1 MCVLTITKDISLP
14 NFSALNSNECVSLL
28 LSCKQAAFFYS
39 KIKATAIIML
49 TDLFYRLLNIKLI
62 NYNIAH
68 K

>member
-14 NFSALNSNECVSLL
+14 NFSALNSNECVSF

-39 KIKATAIIML
+39 KIEATAIIML
-49 TDLFYRLLNIKLI
+49 TYLFYRLLNIKLI